1 MEAGVPKGLTNKK
14 EHSKHSKSQAL
25 VFQRLTEFVNEVV
38 IFPQREGR
46 VCAGNPRRVS
56 CAIEILSFQNF
67 YKVLKTGSAGRK
79 DFFDTLKPGVGF
91 PTPDFLCGSTAR
103 APVGYNLP
111 FVRSRHQAQGQD
123 CNISVFNR
131 FTQINVVSDLFAG
144 FRYKIEHIEI

>member
-1 MEAGVPKGLTNKK
+1 MPKGLTNKK

-56 CAIEILSFQNF
+56 CVIKIISFQNF

-79 DFFDTLKPGVGF
+79 DFFDTLKSGVGF
-91 PTPDFLCGSTAR
+91 PTPDFLCGSAAR

>member
-1 MEAGVPKGLTNKK
+1 MRPASVEAVDK
-14 EHSKHSKSQAL
+14 EVDS
-25 VFQRLTEFVNEVV
+25 
-38 IFPQREGR
+38 PQRKGR

-79 DFFDTLKPGVGF
+79 DFFDTLKSGVGF

-103 APVGYNLP
+103 APVGHNLP